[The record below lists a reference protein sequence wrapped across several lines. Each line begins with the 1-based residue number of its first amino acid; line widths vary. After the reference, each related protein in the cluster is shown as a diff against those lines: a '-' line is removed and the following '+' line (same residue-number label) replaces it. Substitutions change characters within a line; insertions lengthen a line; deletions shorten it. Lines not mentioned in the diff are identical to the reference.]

1 MALRRT
7 RPPVNTTEHLMA
19 FMLKHEE
26 TIARLDKEFRE
37 LTTKIERLAAGLDAL
52 DRTLAQV
59 PEALEGLEA
68 KTARAIADAFS
79 ASRTPSAKPAPAPT
93 VKNTPKTERNNRV
106 YTPDEIALA
115 TMLWQEGAT
124 AAAIAAVLKRT
135 ERGIE
140 GLLKRL
146 RQGDATIGQDRHA
159 KRKAGK

>member
-7 RPPVNTTEHLMA
+7 RQPVNTTEHLMA

-26 TIARLDKEFRE
+26 TIARLDKELRE
-37 LTTKIERLAAGLDAL
+37 LTVEVKRLANLPKPGIE
-52 DRTLAQV
+52 V
-59 PEALEGLEA
+59 
-68 KTARAIADAFS
+68 TAH
-79 ASRTPSAKPAPAPT
+79 KPAPAPT
-93 VKNTPKTERNNRV
+93 PQKAPKTERNNHV

-115 TMLWQEGAT
+115 TMLYQEGAT
-124 AAAIAAVLKRT
+124 TAAIAAVLKRT

-146 RQGDATIGQDRHA
+146 RQGDSTIGQDRHA